1 MLDSIHMLEKA
12 LHQQTVRYLNQVLGG
27 EAVRVAGSSRTAE
40 LTYFLQETY
49 DVLTG
54 ELLGQPI
61 TLACVK
67 GHQPLAAQQIS
78 QHTKLLRELLDAPV
92 IIALPEIAPGERK
105 QLIAHG
111 VAFVVPDRQLFAPQ
125 LGVILTERFGAEP
138 RREQELFSPATQA
151 LLIWFLNHHPVT
163 ETWHPFEEAAAL
175 GYAGMTATR
184 AVRELLQFE
193 LFELEVRGRAKYL
206 KLQSTRRDLWEKAKP
221 HLRTPVLRTLW
232 TYEKRIVQVTGA
244 RWAGESALAHLTML
258 NEPRQQV
265 VALTA
270 EDEQRAKQAGIF
282 FEPREI
288 ADGITTHLQP
298 IFCIVKS
305 ICDGRAK
312 LLNRR
317 CIFIGRAGVAE
328 VNFEWLCVREPC
340 DLGGNGADIA
350 CVAFGGIVM
359 HLMCIKLKCPSSKK
373 YG

>member
-1 MLDSIHMLEKA
+1 MLIESLPQ
-12 LHQQTVRYLNQVLGG
+12 LTVRYLNQVLGG
-27 EAVRVAGSSRTAE
+27 ENVRVTVSGKSVQ
-40 LTYFLQETY
+40 LPYFLQDIYE
-49 DVLTG
+49 VLTG
-54 ELLGQPI
+54 ELLGQQI

-67 GHQPLAAQQIS
+67 GRQPLAAQQVD
-78 QHTKLLRELLDAPV
+78 QHAKRLRELLDTPV

-105 QLIAHG
+105 QLIALG

-125 LGVILTERFGAEP
+125 LGMILTERFGAEP

-193 LFELEVRGRAKYL
+193 LFELDVRGRAKYL

-221 HLRTPVLRTLW
+221 HLRTPVLRTMW
-232 TYEKRIVQVTGA
+232 TYDQRIVQVTGA

-288 ADGITTHLQP
+288 ADGIAVQVWRYEP
-298 IFCIVKS
+298 
-305 ICDGRAK
+305 GMQAK
-312 LLNRR
+312 EKTVDPLSLWLSLRENRDDR
-317 CIFIGRAGVAE
+317 IQMALDEIEEKFL
-328 VNFEWLCVREPC
+328 W
-340 DLGGNGADIA
+340 
-350 CVAFGGIVM
+350 
-359 HLMCIKLKCPSSKK
+359 
-373 YG
+373 

>member
-1 MLDSIHMLEKA
+1 MLEET
-12 LHQQTVRYLNQVLGG
+12 LPQQTVRYLNQVLGG
-27 EAVRVAGSSRTAE
+27 ESVRVAPSGNTAQ
-40 LTYFLQETY
+40 LPYFLQDTY
-49 DVLTG
+49 EVLPG

-67 GHQPLAAQQIS
+67 GHHPMAVHQVS
-78 QHTKLLRELLDAPV
+78 QHANRLRELLHVPV
-92 IIALPEIAPGERK
+92 IIALPEVAPGERK

-125 LGVILTERFGAEP
+125 MGMILTERFGAGP
-138 RREQELFSPATQA
+138 RQVQELASPATQA

-163 ETWHPFEEAAAL
+163 VTWHPFEEAAAL

-206 KLQSTRRDLWEKAKP
+206 KLQSTRRDLWERAKP

-232 TYEKRIVQVTGA
+232 TYEKRIVQVTDA

-288 ADGITTHLQP
+288 ADGIAVQVWRYEP
-298 IFCIVKS
+298 
-305 ICDGRAK
+305 GMQAK
-312 LLNRR
+312 EKTVDPLSLWLSLRDNRDDR
-317 CIFIGRAGVAE
+317 IQMALEEIEEKFL
-328 VNFEWLCVREPC
+328 W
-340 DLGGNGADIA
+340 
-350 CVAFGGIVM
+350 
-359 HLMCIKLKCPSSKK
+359 
-373 YG
+373 